1 MSKYLAVDIGASSG
15 RIFEAELKNGKIY
28 LEEIHRFDNYLKNE
42 NDNFFWD
49 IEKLYN
55 SIINGLE
62 IYFKKNKKA
71 SSIGIDTWGVDFVL
85 LDKDDEVLG
94 RAVSYRDP
102 RTLNI
107 MKKFFEIMDK
117 KIVYEKTGIQ
127 FMEFNTLYQLYSM
140 KLENNENL
148 EKAKNFLMIPDYL
161 NFLLTGKK
169 VNEITNASTTQMLN
183 YKTIDWDKEILEK
196 LDINIM
202 KGAKLKKP
210 GYILGSIKE
219 EIGRKLNIE
228 KLEVILPGTHDTASA
243 IAAIPCSGED
253 TAAYISSGTWSLMGV
268 ESEYSVCEKSYELNF
283 TNEASVVE
291 GKSRLLKN
299 IMGLWLIQRVK
310 KEFDDKYT
318 FSEIVELAKG
328 EKNFNSL
335 INPNCEAFLNPKS
348 MKDEIYN
355 YCKKTNQKLP
365 ENIGQY
371 GKIIF
376 YSLALLYRKTLDEI
390 FELTNLNI
398 EVIHIIGGGS
408 QNEYLNQLTANA
420 VNKRV
425 VSGPVEATVLGNII
439 VQAIAMGDVRDL
451 EEGRK
456 IIRDSSELKE
466 YFPKESLE
474 DLYKIFLEL
483 L

>member
-1 MSKYLAVDIGASSG
+1 
-15 RIFEAELKNGKIY
+15 
-28 LEEIHRFDNYLKNE
+28 
-42 NDNFFWD
+42 
-49 IEKLYN
+49 
-55 SIINGLE
+55 
-62 IYFKKNKKA
+62 
-71 SSIGIDTWGVDFVL
+71 
-85 LDKDDEVLG
+85 
-94 RAVSYRDP
+94 
-102 RTLNI
+102 
-107 MKKFFEIMDK
+107 
-117 KIVYEKTGIQ
+117 
-127 FMEFNTLYQLYSM
+127 
-140 KLENNENL
+140 
-148 EKAKNFLMIPDYL
+148 
-161 NFLLTGKK
+161 
-169 VNEITNASTTQMLN
+169 
-183 YKTIDWDKEILEK
+183 
-196 LDINIM
+196 
-202 KGAKLKKP
+202 
-210 GYILGSIKE
+210 
-219 EIGRKLNIE
+219 
-228 KLEVILPGTHDTASA
+228 
-243 IAAIPCSGED
+243 
-253 TAAYISSGTWSLMGV
+253 
-268 ESEYSVCEKSYELNF
+268 
-283 TNEASVVE
+283 
-291 GKSRLLKN
+291 
-299 IMGLWLIQRVK
+299 
-310 KEFDDKYT
+310 
-318 FSEIVELAKG
+318 
-328 EKNFNSL
+328 
-335 INPNCEAFLNPKS
+335 

>member
-1 MSKYLAVDIGASSG
+1 M
-15 RIFEAELKNGKIY
+15 
-28 LEEIHRFDNYLKNE
+28 
-42 NDNFFWD
+42 
-49 IEKLYN
+49 
-55 SIINGLE
+55 
-62 IYFKKNKKA
+62 
-71 SSIGIDTWGVDFVL
+71 
-85 LDKDDEVLG
+85 
-94 RAVSYRDP
+94 
-102 RTLNI
+102 
-107 MKKFFEIMDK
+107 
-117 KIVYEKTGIQ
+117 
-127 FMEFNTLYQLYSM
+127 
-140 KLENNENL
+140 
-148 EKAKNFLMIPDYL
+148 
-161 NFLLTGKK
+161 
-169 VNEITNASTTQMLN
+169 
-183 YKTIDWDKEILEK
+183 
-196 LDINIM
+196 
-202 KGAKLKKP
+202 
-210 GYILGSIKE
+210 
-219 EIGRKLNIE
+219 
-228 KLEVILPGTHDTASA
+228 
-243 IAAIPCSGED
+243 
-253 TAAYISSGTWSLMGV
+253 
-268 ESEYSVCEKSYELNF
+268 
-283 TNEASVVE
+283 
-291 GKSRLLKN
+291 
-299 IMGLWLIQRVK
+299 
-310 KEFDDKYT
+310 
-318 FSEIVELAKG
+318 
-328 EKNFNSL
+328 NFNSL

>member
-1 MSKYLAVDIGASSG
+1 
-15 RIFEAELKNGKIY
+15 
-28 LEEIHRFDNYLKNE
+28 
-42 NDNFFWD
+42 
-49 IEKLYN
+49 
-55 SIINGLE
+55 
-62 IYFKKNKKA
+62 
-71 SSIGIDTWGVDFVL
+71 
-85 LDKDDEVLG
+85 
-94 RAVSYRDP
+94 
-102 RTLNI
+102 
-107 MKKFFEIMDK
+107 
-117 KIVYEKTGIQ
+117 
-127 FMEFNTLYQLYSM
+127 
-140 KLENNENL
+140 
-148 EKAKNFLMIPDYL
+148 
-161 NFLLTGKK
+161 
-169 VNEITNASTTQMLN
+169 
-183 YKTIDWDKEILEK
+183 
-196 LDINIM
+196 
-202 KGAKLKKP
+202 
-210 GYILGSIKE
+210 
-219 EIGRKLNIE
+219 
-228 KLEVILPGTHDTASA
+228 
-243 IAAIPCSGED
+243 
-253 TAAYISSGTWSLMGV
+253 
-268 ESEYSVCEKSYELNF
+268 
-283 TNEASVVE
+283 
-291 GKSRLLKN
+291 
-299 IMGLWLIQRVK
+299 
-310 KEFDDKYT
+310 
-318 FSEIVELAKG
+318 
-328 EKNFNSL
+328 
-335 INPNCEAFLNPKS
+335 

-408 QNEYLNQLTANA
+408 QNEYLNKLTANA